1 MHHTVGYQEAQD
13 TRFSRLNFSKRNIFH
28 FIHFTKTFHADT
40 NVSHNLIRF
49 IFLFRSHIYQG
60 IKLHSILRSFV

>member
-28 FIHFTKTFHADT
+28 FIHFTKTSCRHKRFAQFDQIYFF
-40 NVSHNLIRF
+40 VSK
-49 IFLFRSHIYQG
+49 SHISRY
-60 IKLHSILRSFV
+60 